1 MIAFKGNKK
10 YFVLQSK
17 LDFFFYYLDMADA
30 QRKHA
35 CNKVKKISATYA
47 FFKIMKLKAVPENIL
62 DWIAMTF
69 NLAPAPMLDTQIA
82 FTSARAIMAG
92 AELGIFESL
101 GKDSKT
107 FKEIA
112 DSCKTHPAATKQLL
126 DCLVG
131 IGYLK
136 WSNNSYSLR
145 PKYYKW
151 LLKDYSSNIIGKLRF
166 QISEWNWVG
175 KMEDFVRTG
184 KPLELHSVIKESEWA
199 NYQQGMRDLS
209 GNASKELAGKIRL
222 PANPSKMLDIGGSHG
237 LYSIELCK
245 KYPSLSSI
253 ILELPGAIDSASAMA
268 AQSGLG
274 DRVQYQAGNALTDDL
289 GEGLFDL
296 IMINNV
302 VHHFTEE
309 QNILLAQKVTRALKP
324 GGMSAIGDVIR
335 GKKPGEGGAIAPVIG
350 LYFSLTSESGTW
362 SIEEITSWQKKAGLK
377 LQKQISL
384 MTIPGW
390 KMVIA
395 TK

>member
-1 MIAFKGNKK
+1 
-10 YFVLQSK
+10 
-17 LDFFFYYLDMADA
+17 
-30 QRKHA
+30 
-35 CNKVKKISATYA
+35 
-47 FFKIMKLKAVPENIL
+47 MKLKAVPENIL

-136 WSNNSYSLR
+136 WRNNSYSLR